1 MLDGPRLGPVAGG
14 SPRQVVIILHGFA
27 ADGNAV
33 FWLAREWSRALPHAA
48 FVAPMAPQF
57 TLLGSRQWFPLRV
70 RNAQERWSGVNHCAP
85 VIEKFIEAEMVRWQ
99 LPESA
104 CAIAGFSQGAEVAL
118 HVGLRWPRRFAGLV
132 GYSGL
137 LAGAEHLERQIRS
150 RPPVLLIH
158 GDLDN
163 VIPVEAMFTAR
174 DTLKRC
180 GVPVEAH
187 VAQGL
192 GHSIDRQGAAIGG
205 RFLKSVLPSGMGL
218 F

>member
-1 MLDGPRLGPVAGG
+1 MEISFHGLPIWPAEIRDRWFLETQGGQIGSLGFEKHPGGVNVGKNGTKPPAADKRRSVQSQPVTQFFAVW
-14 SPRQVVIILHGFA
+14 RRARCQGFA
-27 ADGNAV
+27 A
-33 FWLAREWSRALPHAA
+33 
-48 FVAPMAPQF
+48 M
-57 TLLGSRQWFPLRV
+57 
-70 RNAQERWSGVNHCAP
+70 
-85 VIEKFIEAEMVRWQ
+85 RWQ

-118 HVGLRWPRRFAGLV
+118 HVGLRWPRRFSGLV